1 VQQSNAVLDTDLVAS
16 IQTAAM
22 MLTCISQL
30 SCQIVLRSQLPAKRV
45 QYRSPVRSLS
55 RLLF

>member
-16 IQTAAM
+16 IQMAAM

-45 QYRSPVRSLS
+45 
-55 RLLF
+55 